1 MNLWHKDP
9 NLSAIKR
16 QSKNGKKKVKIVFIF
31 LKKKTIK
38 RGEFVVGV
46 GLYERFNRK
55 ISRA

>member
-38 RGEFVVGV
+38 RGEVVVGV
-46 GLYERFNRK
+46 GL
-55 ISRA
+55 